1 MKDSRYAEEEKKFHR
16 KSKSWAPGST
26 MSRAGSSSRLRK
38 LQQLLNFVNSFLAE
52 YAYNKPKNI
61 IQNVIELLNSLI
73 SAQTLPKCPFPPKF
87 SFIFATFPKQS
98 V

>member
-38 LQQLLNFVNSFLAE
+38 L
-52 YAYNKPKNI
+52 
-61 IQNVIELLNSLI
+61 
-73 SAQTLPKCPFPPKF
+73 
-87 SFIFATFPKQS
+87 
-98 V
+98 